1 MQPVKIL
8 EHLPNLP
15 LSKHKG
21 KDLLRIDEFNG
32 TELMELLQ
40 LAAHIKQL
48 QKHGQP
54 FQPLQ
59 GKTLGMIFDKAST
72 RTRVSFEVGMY
83 QLGGMGMFLSGKELQ
98 LGRGE
103 PISDTAQ
110 VLSRYVDAVMIR
122 TFSHSYVEELA
133 QHASIPIINGLT
145 DLYHPCQALADM
157 LTIWEHKGKLKGIK
171 LAYIGDGN
179 NVANSLVLAAVL
191 LGLDVRVA
199 TPAGY
204 EMESSIVQKAQQYAL
219 ESGGKLLLTHDV
231 MEAVAGADAVYTDVW
246 TSMGFEEENEVRM
259 KAFAQYQVNEQ
270 LVAHADSDYLFLH
283 CLPAHRGEEVTA
295 GVIDGPR
302 SFIFDQ
308 AENRLHAQKA
318 ILAALV

>member
-32 TELMELLQ
+32 EELMELLH

-48 QKHGQP
+48 QKLGQP

-103 PISDTAQ
+103 PISDTAK
-110 VLSRYVDAVMIR
+110 VLSRYVDAIMIR

-133 QHASIPIINGLT
+133 EHASIPIINGLT

-157 LTIWEHKGKLKGIK
+157 LTIWEHKGKLQGIK
-171 LAYIGDGN
+171 LAYVGDGN

-191 LGLDVRVA
+191 LGMDVRVA

-204 EMESSIVQKAQQYAL
+204 EMDSAIVQKANEYAQQ
-219 ESGGKLLLTHDV
+219 SGGKMMVTTDPA
-231 MEAVAGADAVYTDVW
+231 EAVADADAVYTDVW
-246 TSMGFEEENEVRM
+246 TSMGFEAENEVRM
-259 KAFAQYQVNEQ
+259 KAFENYQVNEN
-270 LVAHADSDYLFLH
+270 LVAHADPNYLFLH

-295 GVIDGPR
+295 GVIDGAR

>member
-231 MEAVAGADAVYTDVW
+231 TEAVAGADAVYTDVW

>member
-8 EHLPNLP
+8 EHFQNLP

-21 KDLLRIDEFNG
+21 KDLLRIDEFSG
-32 TELMELLQ
+32 EELMELLH
-40 LAAHIKQL
+40 LAAHIKEL
-48 QKHGQP
+48 QKIGQP

-103 PISDTAQ
+103 PISDTAK
-110 VLSRYVDAVMIR
+110 VLSRYVDAIMIR

-133 QHASIPIINGLT
+133 DHASIPIINGLT

-157 LTIWEHKGKLKGIK
+157 LTIWEQKGKLKGIK
-171 LAYIGDGN
+171 LAYVGDGN

-191 LGLDVRVA
+191 LGMDVRVA

-204 EMESSIVQKAQQYAL
+204 EMDHAIVQKAKGYAQK
-219 ESGGKLLLTHDV
+219 SGGKMMVTHDPA
-231 MEAVAGADAVYTDVW
+231 EAVTGADAVYTDVW
-246 TSMGFEEENEVRM
+246 TSMGFEAENEVRL
-259 KAFAQYQVNEQ
+259 KAFADYQVNEQ
-270 LVAHADSDYLFLH
+270 LVAQADRDYLFLH

-295 GVIDGPR
+295 GVIDGSR

>member
-199 TPAGY
+199 TPVGY
-204 EMESSIVQKAQQYAL
+204 EMESSIVQKAQQYTL

-231 MEAVAGADAVYTDVW
+231 TEAVAGADAVYTDVW

>member
-8 EHLPNLP
+8 EHFQNLP
-15 LSKHKG
+15 LQKHKG
-21 KDLLRIDEFNG
+21 KDFLRVDEFNG
-32 TELMELLQ
+32 DELMELLH

-48 QKHGQP
+48 QKLGQP

-72 RTRVSFEVGMY
+72 RTRVSFEVGMH
-83 QLGGMGMFLSGKELQ
+83 QLGGLGMFMSGKELQ

-103 PISDTAQ
+103 PISDTAK
-110 VLSRYVDAVMIR
+110 VLSRYVDAIMIR

-133 QHASIPIINGLT
+133 EHASIPIINGLT

-157 LTIWEHKGKLKGIK
+157 LTIWEHKGKLKGVK
-171 LAYIGDGN
+171 LAYVGDGN
-179 NVANSLVLAAVL
+179 NVANSLVLAAAL
-191 LGLDVRVA
+191 LGLEVRVA

-204 EMESSIVQKAQQYAL
+204 EMDAAIVAKAAKYAKQ
-219 ESGGKLLLTHDV
+219 SGGKMMVTHDPK
-231 MEAVAGADAVYTDVW
+231 EAVAGADAVYTDVW
-246 TSMGFEEENEVRM
+246 TSMGFEAENEVRM
-259 KAFAQYQVNEQ
+259 KAFAGYQVNEE
-270 LVAHADSDYLFLH
+270 LVAEADRDYLFLH

-295 GVIDGPR
+295 GVIDGSR
-302 SFIFDQ
+302 SVIFDQ

>member
-8 EHLPNLP
+8 EHFQNLP
-15 LSKHKG
+15 LQKHKG
-21 KDLLRIDEFNG
+21 KDFLRVDEFNG
-32 TELMELLQ
+32 DELMELLH

-48 QKHGQP
+48 QKLGQP

-72 RTRVSFEVGMY
+72 RTRVSFEVGMH
-83 QLGGMGMFLSGKELQ
+83 QLGGLGMFMSGKELQ

-103 PISDTAQ
+103 PISDTAK
-110 VLSRYVDAVMIR
+110 VLSRYVDAIMIR

-133 QHASIPIINGLT
+133 EHASIPIINGLT

-157 LTIWEHKGKLKGIK
+157 LTIWEHKGKLKGVK
-171 LAYIGDGN
+171 LAYVGDGN

-191 LGLDVRVA
+191 LGLEVRVA
-199 TPAGY
+199 TPVGY
-204 EMESSIVQKAQQYAL
+204 EMDAAIVAKAVEYAKK
-219 ESGGKLLLTHDV
+219 SGGKMMVTHDPK
-231 MEAVAGADAVYTDVW
+231 EAVAGADAVYTDVW
-246 TSMGFEEENEVRM
+246 TSMGFEEENEVRL
-259 KAFAQYQVNEQ
+259 KAFANYQVNEQ
-270 LVAHADSDYLFLH
+270 LVAQADRNYLFLH

-295 GVIDGPR
+295 GVIDGP
-302 SFIFDQ
+302 SSVIFDQ

>member
-8 EHLPNLP
+8 EYLPNLP

-83 QLGGMGMFLSGKELQ
+83 QLGGLGMFLSGKELQ

-122 TFSHSYVEELA
+122 TFSHAYVEELA

-157 LTIWEHKGKLKGIK
+157 LTIWEQKGKLKGVK
-171 LAYIGDGN
+171 LAYVGDGN

-199 TPAGY
+199 TPVGY
-204 EMESSIVQKAQQYAL
+204 EMEKSIVQKAKEYAL
-219 ESGGKLLLTHDV
+219 KSGGKLLLTHDV
-231 MEAVAGADAVYTDVW
+231 TEAVAGADAVYTDVW

-270 LVAHADSDYLFLH
+270 LVAHADPNYLFLH

>member
-8 EHLPNLP
+8 EHFQNLP

-21 KDLLRIDEFNG
+21 KDFLCVDEFNG
-32 TELMELLQ
+32 EELMELLH

-48 QKHGQP
+48 QKLGQP
-54 FQPLQ
+54 FQPLM

-72 RTRVSFEVGMY
+72 RTRVSFEVGMH
-83 QLGGMGMFLSGKELQ
+83 QLGGLGMFMSGKELQ

-103 PISDTAQ
+103 PISDTAK
-110 VLSRYVDAVMIR
+110 VLSRYVDAIMIR

-133 QHASIPIINGLT
+133 EHASIPIINGLT
-145 DLYHPCQALADM
+145 DLYHPCQAMADM
-157 LTIWEHKGKLKGIK
+157 LTIWEHKGRLKGVK
-171 LAYIGDGN
+171 LAYVGDGN

-191 LGLDVRVA
+191 LGMDVRVA

-204 EMESSIVQKAQQYAL
+204 EMDAAIFAKACEYAQK
-219 ESGGKLLLTHDV
+219 SGGSMMATNDPI
-231 MEAVAGADAVYTDVW
+231 EAVAGADAVYTDVW
-246 TSMGFEEENEVRM
+246 TSMGFEEENEIRL
-259 KAFAQYQVNEQ
+259 KSFAEYQVNEQ
-270 LVAHADSDYLFLH
+270 MVVHADRDYLFLH

-302 SFIFDQ
+302 SVIFDQ

>member
-32 TELMELLQ
+32 EELMELLH

-48 QKHGQP
+48 QKLGQP

-103 PISDTAQ
+103 PISDTAK
-110 VLSRYVDAVMIR
+110 VLSRYVDAIMIR

-133 QHASIPIINGLT
+133 EHASIPIINGLT

-157 LTIWEHKGKLKGIK
+157 LTIWEHKGKLQGIK
-171 LAYIGDGN
+171 LAYVGDGN

-191 LGLDVRVA
+191 LGMDVRVA

-204 EMESSIVQKAQQYAL
+204 EMDSEIVQKANEYAQQ
-219 ESGGKLLLTHDV
+219 SGGKMMVTLDPA
-231 MEAVAGADAVYTDVW
+231 EAVTGADAVYTDVW
-246 TSMGFEEENEVRM
+246 TSMGFEAENEVRM
-259 KAFAQYQVNEQ
+259 KAFENYQVNEN
-270 LVAHADSDYLFLH
+270 LVAHADPNYLFLH

-295 GVIDGPR
+295 GVIDGER

>member
-8 EHLPNLP
+8 EHFQNLP
-15 LSKHKG
+15 LNKHKG
-21 KDLLRIDEFNG
+21 KDFLRVDEFSG
-32 TELMELLQ
+32 EELMELLH

-48 QKHGQP
+48 QKLGQP

-72 RTRVSFEVGMY
+72 RTRVSFEVGMH
-83 QLGGMGMFLSGKELQ
+83 QLGGLGMFMSGKELQ

-103 PISDTAQ
+103 PISDTAK
-110 VLSRYVDAVMIR
+110 VLSRYVDAIMIR

-133 QHASIPIINGLT
+133 EHASIPIINGLT
-145 DLYHPCQALADM
+145 DLYHPCQAMADM
-157 LTIWEHKGKLKGIK
+157 LTIWEHKGRLKGIK
-171 LAYIGDGN
+171 LAYVGDGN

-191 LGLDVRVA
+191 LGMDVRVA

-204 EMESSIVQKAQQYAL
+204 EMDAAIFATASEYAKK
-219 ESGGKLLLTHDV
+219 SGGSMMATTDPI
-231 MEAVAGADAVYTDVW
+231 EAVAGADAVYTDVW
-246 TSMGFEEENEVRM
+246 TSMGFEEENEIRL
-259 KAFAQYQVNEQ
+259 KAFAEYQVNEN
-270 LVAHADSDYLFLH
+270 LVSHADSDYLFLH

-295 GVIDGPR
+295 GVIDGSR
-302 SFIFDQ
+302 SVIFDQ

>member
-32 TELMELLQ
+32 EELMELLQ

-83 QLGGMGMFLSGKELQ
+83 QLGGMGMFMSGKELQ

-103 PISDTAQ
+103 PISDTAK

-122 TFSHSYVEELA
+122 TFSHEYVEELA
-133 QHASIPIINGLT
+133 HHASIPIINGLT

-157 LTIWEHKGKLKGIK
+157 LTIWEHKGKLQGVK

-191 LGLDVRVA
+191 LGLDMRVA
-199 TPAGY
+199 TPVCY
-204 EMESSIVQKAQQYAL
+204 EMDSAIVQKAKEYAAA
-219 ESGGKLLLTHDV
+219 SGGKLLLTHDV
-231 MEAVAGADAVYTDVW
+231 VEAVAGADAVYTDVW
-246 TSMGFEEENEVRM
+246 TSMGFEAENEVRL
-259 KAFAQYQVNEQ
+259 KAFADYQVNEK
-270 LVAHADSDYLFLH
+270 LVAHADQDYLFLH

>member
-8 EHLPNLP
+8 EHFQNLP

-21 KDLLRIDEFNG
+21 KDFLRVDEFNG
-32 TELMELLQ
+32 EELMELLH

-48 QKHGQP
+48 QKLGQP
-54 FQPLQ
+54 FQPLM

-72 RTRVSFEVGMY
+72 RTRVSFEVGMH
-83 QLGGMGMFLSGKELQ
+83 QLGGLGMFMSGKELQ

-103 PISDTAQ
+103 PISDTAK
-110 VLSRYVDAVMIR
+110 VLSRYVDAIMIR

-133 QHASIPIINGLT
+133 EHASIPIINGLT
-145 DLYHPCQALADM
+145 DLYHPCQAMADM
-157 LTIWEHKGKLKGIK
+157 LTIWEHKGRLKGVK
-171 LAYIGDGN
+171 LAYVGDGN

-191 LGLDVRVA
+191 LGMDVRVA

-204 EMESSIVQKAQQYAL
+204 EMDAAIFAKACEYAQK
-219 ESGGKLLLTHDV
+219 SGGSMMATNDPI
-231 MEAVAGADAVYTDVW
+231 EAVAGADAVYTDVW
-246 TSMGFEEENEVRM
+246 TSMGFEEENEIRL
-259 KAFAQYQVNEQ
+259 KSFAEYQVNEQ
-270 LVAHADSDYLFLH
+270 MVNHADRDYLFLH

-302 SFIFDQ
+302 SVIFDQ

>member
-21 KDLLRIDEFNG
+21 KDLLCIDEFNG

-103 PISDTAQ
+103 PISDTAK

-122 TFSHSYVEELA
+122 TFSHAYVEELA
-133 QHASIPIINGLT
+133 HHASIPIINGLT

-199 TPAGY
+199 TPVGY
-204 EMESSIVQKAQQYAL
+204 EMENAIVQKAKQYAL
-219 ESGGKLLLTHDV
+219 ENGGKLLLTHDV
-231 MEAVAGADAVYTDVW
+231 TEAVAGADAVYTDVW

-259 KAFAQYQVNEQ
+259 KAFAQYQVNEK
-270 LVAHADSDYLFLH
+270 LVAHADPDYLFLH

>member
-32 TELMELLQ
+32 EELMELLQ

-103 PISDTAQ
+103 PISDTAK

-122 TFSHSYVEELA
+122 TFSHEYVEELA
-133 QHASIPIINGLT
+133 HHASIPIINGLT

-157 LTIWEHKGKLKGIK
+157 LTIWEHKGKLQGVK

-179 NVANSLVLAAVL
+179 NVANSLVLAAVQ
-191 LGLDVRVA
+191 LGLDMRVA
-199 TPAGY
+199 TPGGY
-204 EMESSIVQKAQQYAL
+204 EMDSAIVQKAKEYAAA
-219 ESGGKLLLTHDV
+219 SGGKLLLTHDV
-231 MEAVAGADAVYTDVW
+231 VEAVAGADAVYTDVW
-246 TSMGFEEENEVRM
+246 TSMGFEEENEVRL
-259 KAFAQYQVNEQ
+259 KAFADYQVNEK
-270 LVAHADSDYLFLH
+270 LVAHADHDYLFLH

>member
-8 EHLPNLP
+8 EHFQNLP

-21 KDLLRIDEFNG
+21 KDFLRVDEFNG
-32 TELMELLQ
+32 EELMELLH

-48 QKHGQP
+48 QKLGQP
-54 FQPLQ
+54 FQPLL

-72 RTRVSFEVGMY
+72 RTRVSFEVGMH
-83 QLGGMGMFLSGKELQ
+83 QLGGLGMFMSGKELQ

-103 PISDTAQ
+103 PISDTAK
-110 VLSRYVDAVMIR
+110 VLSRYVDAIMIR

-133 QHASIPIINGLT
+133 EHASIPIINGLT
-145 DLYHPCQALADM
+145 DLYHPCQAMADM
-157 LTIWEHKGKLKGIK
+157 LTIWEHKGRLKGVK
-171 LAYIGDGN
+171 LAYVGDGN

-191 LGLDVRVA
+191 LGMDVRVA

-204 EMESSIVQKAQQYAL
+204 EMDTAIFAKASEYAKK
-219 ESGGKLLLTHDV
+219 SGGSMMATTDPI
-231 MEAVAGADAVYTDVW
+231 EAVAGADAVYTDVW
-246 TSMGFEEENEVRM
+246 TSMGFEAENEIRL
-259 KAFAQYQVNEQ
+259 KAFAEYQVNEK
-270 LVAHADSDYLFLH
+270 LVSHADSDYLFLH

-295 GVIDGPR
+295 GVIDGSR
-302 SFIFDQ
+302 SVIFDQ

>member
-8 EHLPNLP
+8 EHFQNLP
-15 LSKHKG
+15 LQKHKG
-21 KDLLRIDEFNG
+21 KDFLRVDEFNG
-32 TELMELLQ
+32 DELMELLH

-48 QKHGQP
+48 QKLGQP

-72 RTRVSFEVGMY
+72 RTRVSFEVGMH
-83 QLGGMGMFLSGKELQ
+83 QLGGLGMFMSGKELQ

-103 PISDTAQ
+103 PISDTAK
-110 VLSRYVDAVMIR
+110 VLSRYVDAIMIR

-133 QHASIPIINGLT
+133 EHASIPIINGLT

-157 LTIWEHKGKLKGIK
+157 LTIWEHKGKLKGVK
-171 LAYIGDGN
+171 LAYVGDGN
-179 NVANSLVLAAVL
+179 NVANSLVLAAAL
-191 LGLDVRVA
+191 LGLEVRVA

-204 EMESSIVQKAQQYAL
+204 EMDAAIVAKAAEYAKQ
-219 ESGGKLLLTHDV
+219 SGGKMMVTHDPK
-231 MEAVAGADAVYTDVW
+231 EAVAGADAVYTDVW
-246 TSMGFEEENEVRM
+246 TSMGFEAENEVRM
-259 KAFAQYQVNEQ
+259 KAFAGYQVNED
-270 LVAHADSDYLFLH
+270 LVAEADRDYLFLH

-295 GVIDGPR
+295 GVIDGSR
-302 SFIFDQ
+302 SVIFDQ